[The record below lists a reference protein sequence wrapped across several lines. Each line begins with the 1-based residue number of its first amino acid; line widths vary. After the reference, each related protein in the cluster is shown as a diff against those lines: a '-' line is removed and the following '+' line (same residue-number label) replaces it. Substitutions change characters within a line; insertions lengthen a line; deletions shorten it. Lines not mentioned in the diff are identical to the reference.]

1 MIIDEMDLE
10 FCSTIEEV
18 LQLCLNPLKKLLTNG
33 EQEEIKSLASND
45 KELKT
50 MLDDYLT
57 YFLTISAKACILHVF
72 PRSYTYDE
80 AFLLVANYYVVV
92 IEYATILVRQSLLS
106 NSLAQNGNSSIKS
119 ISSNG
124 RSVTFMTSSE
134 VSEQSELPQSLKDR
148 LPLPQGKAKV
158 RVW

>member
-1 MIIDEMDLE
+1 MIIDTMDLE
-10 FCSTIEEV
+10 MCQEIEEI
-18 LQLCLNPLKKLLTNG
+18 LELCLEPMKKLLTNG
-33 EQEEIKSLASND
+33 ELEEIKSIATND

-50 MLDDYLT
+50 IVNDYLT
-57 YFLTISAKACILHVF
+57 FHLTISAKACILHVF

-106 NSLAQNGNSSIKS
+106 RSLASNGNSSIKQ

-124 RSVTFMTSSE
+124 RSVSFMTSAE

-148 LPLPQGKAKV
+148 LPLPQTKARV

>member
-10 FCSTIEEV
+10 FCSTIEEI
-18 LQLCLNPLKKLLTNG
+18 LQLCLTPMKKLLTNG
-33 EQEEIKSLASND
+33 EQEEIKSLANND

-57 YFLTISAKACILHVF
+57 YFLTISAKACILHVY
-72 PRSYTYDE
+72 PRNYTYDE
-80 AFLLVANYYVVV
+80 AFLLVANYYVVIV
-92 IEYATILVRQSLLS
+92 EYATILVRQSLLS
-106 NSLAQNGNSSIKS
+106 RSLASNGNSSIKQ

-148 LPLPQGKAKV
+148 LPLPQTKAKV

>member
-1 MIIDEMDLE
+1 MLIDTMDLE
-10 FCSTIEEV
+10 MCQEIEEI
-18 LQLCLNPLKKLLTNG
+18 LELCLNPMKKLLTVS

-50 MLDDYLT
+50 ILDEYLT

-72 PRSYTYDE
+72 PRSYEYDE
-80 AFLLVANYYVVV
+80 AFFLVANYYVVV

-106 NSLAQNGNSSIKS
+106 RSLASNGNSSIKQ

-124 RSVTFMTSSE
+124 RSVTFMTSAE